1 MRCVTCSRH
10 LAEGQRAAWV
20 SPPLPPHS
28 QELAVWIVTSNQDG
42 KGQESSHGGQRAVG
56 SVLHPLPLMPS
67 AGAGLRFCH
76 LPAGWLWASP

>member
-1 MRCVTCSRH
+1 MCDLQQAPGR
-10 LAEGQRAAWV
+10 GAAGSLGLS
-20 SPPLPPHS
+20 SPPPPHS